1 MIVVFSE
8 KTVNIWTLIP
18 LISCLSYIALCAVAI
33 QSIEKNSANRNA
45 NKLFVLYLAVAA
57 SWSFAAFMLRLN
69 AFPPQ
74 ALRWNEILTIA
85 LVGTLITYYHFTR
98 VYTNRMGG
106 TLLYIGYTMLA
117 LLAVLSLT
125 GKIVQY
131 SYVSDGTLYHSLGNS
146 IYFIGI
152 LSFIY
157 TIAVILLLIKRYR
170 TTTNPADRNRTVYL
184 IVGWTILVTLTYTN
198 LIPALAG
205 LPLDHIGNLF
215 NAIIIAYTISRFHL
229 LDIKFVVRR
238 GLTYS
243 VLITALVAL
252 YMGAIFLGYNAMP
265 TQPAISIVTLATVV
279 ALLLTLTA
287 SPMEHFIR
295 EGVDRLFYR
304 ETYKYRRTL
313 LNFRNKMGNILNLEE
328 LANEIL
334 PAITKALYITQS
346 RLLFQDTGSGD
357 FVTQFIY
364 PPRLDA
370 DVKGDLKLN
379 VDNPIVSWLDKQNTP
394 LSVDQLSGIPE
405 LKGLWQSE
413 KEQIARAEVGLLCPV
428 TNGKL
433 IGILALGKKIKD
445 TSYTHEDIELVRSM
459 ASQAGVIVENAQL
472 FTRATQLANTDW
484 LTGLYNHRNF
494 HEHMEQ
500 EIARSSRFGTVF
512 SLIMMDIDLFKSYN
526 DTCGHLAGDE
536 ALRTISKTIQNSI
549 RGADLAFRYGGE
561 EFSVVLPETR
571 LEEGFRA
578 AERIRQAVE
587 TKTKTL
593 VIPIT
598 MSLGI
603 ASWPLDGVMKEEII
617 ARADAALYRAK
628 ETGRNKTCLSTEV
641 TRTETPLIGVELENR
656 SRAISIVYA
665 LAATVDAKDHYTYGH
680 SKKVSDYAV
689 ALGEA
694 MDLPPNRIATIRA
707 AGLLHDI
714 GKVGISDSILKK
726 NAPLTPAD
734 WELIKA
740 HPRVG
745 VEILR
750 HVSDLSACLP
760 AILHHHERYDGT
772 GYPSGLKGDAI
783 PLEARILAV
792 VDAYEAITSQRSYR
806 SQPTPQEALSEL
818 RASAGIQFDPELVNI
833 FCKVM
838 EPAAARAARAA
849 EVKP

>member
-1 MIVVFSE
+1 M
-8 KTVNIWTLIP
+8 NIWTLIP
-18 LISCLSYIALCAVAI
+18 LISCLTYIALCAVAI
-33 QSIEKNSANRNA
+33 QSVEKSSANRNA
-45 NKLFVLYLAVAA
+45 NKLFVVYLAVAA
-57 SWSFAAFMLRLN
+57 SWSFAAFMLHLN
-69 AFPPQ
+69 AFPEQ
-74 ALRWNEILTIA
+74 ALLWNEILTIA
-85 LVGTLITYYHFTR
+85 LVGTLITYYHFIR
-98 VYTNRMGG
+98 VYTNRVGD
-106 TLLYIGYTMLA
+106 TFLYIGYITLA
-117 LLAVLSLT
+117 LLAFLSLT
-125 GKIVQY
+125 GRIVEY

-146 IYFIGI
+146 IYLIGI
-152 LSFIY
+152 FSFVY
-157 TIAVILLLIKRYR
+157 TIAVILLLVERYR
-170 TTTNPADRNRTVYL
+170 STTNPADRNRTVYL
-184 IVGWTILVTLTYTN
+184 IVGWTVLVVLTYTN
-198 LIPALAG
+198 LIPALAS
-205 LPLDHIGNLF
+205 LPFDHLGNLF
-215 NAIIIAYTISRFHL
+215 NAIIIAYAISRFHL

-238 GLTYS
+238 GLTYFVLIS
-243 VLITALVAL
+243 VLVTI
-252 YMGAIFLGYNAMP
+252 YMGAIFLGYNVVS
-265 TQPAISIVTLATVV
+265 TQPAIGIVTLATVI

-287 SPMEHFIR
+287 SPLEHFIR

-304 ETYKYRRTL
+304 ETYKYRQTL
-313 LNFRNKMGNILNLEE
+313 LSFRNKMGNILNLEE

-334 PAITKALYITQS
+334 PAITKALHISQAK
-346 RLLFQDTGSGD
+346 LLFQDTGSGD
-357 FVTQFIY
+357 FVTQFAY
-364 PPRLDA
+364 PEAPNKDA
-370 DVKGDLKLN
+370 KDELKLN

-394 LSVDQLSGIPE
+394 LSTDQVNVIPE

-413 KEQIARAEVGLLCPV
+413 KEQITRAGVELLCPIK
-428 TNGKL
+428 NGKL

-445 TSYTHEDIELVRSM
+445 TAFTHEDIELVRNM
-459 ASQAGVIVENAQL
+459 ASQAGAIVENAQL
-472 FTRATQLANTDW
+472 YMRATQLANTDW
-484 LTGLYNHRNF
+484 LTGLYNHRSF

-500 EIARSSRFGTVF
+500 EIARSSRFGAVF
-512 SLIMMDIDLFKSYN
+512 SLVMMDIDLFKSYN

-536 ALRTISKTIQNSI
+536 ALRTIGKIIQNAI
-549 RGADLAFRYGGE
+549 RSADIAFRYGGE

-598 MSLGI
+598 ISLGI

-628 ETGRNKTCLSTEV
+628 QTGRNKTCLSTEV
-641 TRTETPLIGVELENR
+641 TRTETPLIGVELENK
-656 SRAISIVYA
+656 SRALSIVYA
-665 LAATVDAKDHYTYGH
+665 LAATVDARDHYTYGH

-689 ALGEA
+689 SIGEA
-694 MDLPPNRIATIRA
+694 MGLLSNRVATIRA

-714 GKVGISDSILKK
+714 GKVGIPDSILKK
-726 NAPLTPAD
+726 NDPLTPAD
-734 WELIKA
+734 WEFIKA

-772 GYPSGLKGDAI
+772 GYPSGLKDDAI

-792 VDAYEAITSQRSYR
+792 VDAFEAITSQRSYR
-806 SQPTPQEALSEL
+806 PQLTPVEAFAEL
-818 RASAGIQFDPELVNI
+818 RRCAGTQFDPQLVNI

-838 EPAAARAARAA
+838 EPAAIKPARSI

>member
-1 MIVVFSE
+1 
-8 KTVNIWTLIP
+8 VNIWTLIP
-18 LISCLSYIALCAVAI
+18 LISCLTYIALCAVAI
-33 QSIEKNSANRNA
+33 QSIEKSNANRNA

-57 SWSFAAFMLRLN
+57 SWSFAAFILHLN
-69 AFPPQ
+69 AFPEQ
-74 ALRWNEILTIA
+74 TLLWNEILTIA
-85 LVGTLITYYHFTR
+85 LVGTLITYYHFIR
-98 VYTNRMGG
+98 VYTNRVGG
-106 TLLYIGYTMLA
+106 TFLYIGYIALA
-117 LLAVLSLT
+117 LLAFLSLT
-125 GKIVQY
+125 GRIVEY

-146 IYFIGI
+146 IYLIGI
-152 LSFIY
+152 FSLVY
-157 TIAVILLLIKRYR
+157 TIAVILLLVERYR

-184 IVGWTILVTLTYTN
+184 IVGWTVLVVLTYTN
-198 LIPALAG
+198 LIPALAS
-205 LPLDHIGNLF
+205 LPFDHIGNLF
-215 NAIIIAYTISRFHL
+215 NAIIIAYAISRFHL

-238 GLTYS
+238 GLTYF
-243 VLITALVAL
+243 VLISALVAI
-252 YMGAIFLGYNAMP
+252 YMGAIFLGYNVMS

-287 SPMEHFIR
+287 SPLEHFIQ

-304 ETYKYRRTL
+304 ETYEYRQTL
-313 LNFRNKMGNILNLEE
+313 LSFRNKMGNILNLEE

-334 PAITKALYITQS
+334 PAITKALHISQAK
-346 RLLFQDTGSGD
+346 LLFQDTGSGD
-357 FVTQFIY
+357 FVTQFAY
-364 PPRLDA
+364 PEAPNKDA
-370 DVKGDLKLN
+370 KDEFKLN
-379 VDNPIVSWLDKQNTP
+379 VDNPIVSWLDKQDTP
-394 LSVDQLSGIPE
+394 LSIDQVNVIPE

-413 KEQIARAEVGLLCPV
+413 KEQIARAEVGLLCPIK
-428 TNGKL
+428 NGKL

-445 TSYTHEDIELVRSM
+445 TAFTHEDIELVRSM
-459 ASQAGVIVENAQL
+459 ASQAGAIVENAQL
-472 FTRATQLANTDW
+472 YMRATQLANTDW
-484 LTGLYNHRNF
+484 LTGLYNHRSF

-500 EIARSSRFGTVF
+500 EIARSSRFGAVF
-512 SLIMMDIDLFKSYN
+512 SLVMMDIDLFKSYN

-536 ALRTISKTIQNSI
+536 ALRTIGKIIQNAI

-571 LEEGFRA
+571 LEEGFKA

-598 MSLGI
+598 ISLGI

-641 TRTETPLIGVELENR
+641 AKTEAPLVGVELENK
-656 SRAISIVYA
+656 SRAISIIYA

-689 ALGEA
+689 SIAEA
-694 MDLPPNRIATIRA
+694 MGMTPNRIATIRA

-714 GKVGISDSILKK
+714 GKVGIPDSILKK
-726 NAPLTPAD
+726 KDPLTPAD
-734 WELIKA
+734 WEYIKA

-772 GYPSGLKGDAI
+772 GYPSGLKDDAI

-792 VDAYEAITSQRSYR
+792 VDAFEAITSQRSYR
-806 SQPTPQEALSEL
+806 TQPTPAEAFNEL
-818 RASAGIQFDPELVNI
+818 RRCAGTQFDPQLVNI

-838 EPAAARAARAA
+838 EPAVIKPARSI
-849 EVKP
+849 EIKP